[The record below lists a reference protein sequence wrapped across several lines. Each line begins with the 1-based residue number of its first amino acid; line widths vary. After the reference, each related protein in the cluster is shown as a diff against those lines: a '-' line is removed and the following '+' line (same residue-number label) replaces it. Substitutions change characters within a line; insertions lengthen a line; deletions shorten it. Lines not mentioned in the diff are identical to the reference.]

1 MDIKV
6 AFFDVDGTIV
16 DNHSKKNQSSDMELV
31 PASAVEAIRLL
42 KENGITPFIAT
53 GRSPFMI
60 EELLK
65 GLEIDSFICTNG
77 QYAVMNG
84 RVMYEAPYSQA
95 LLDEIVAVAKE
106 NHVPLLWMPTHH
118 YVLSGENQEVLL
130 EALDNMNLPYPIIET
145 NLETPDYKI
154 YQMVAGVTKE
164 NEHIFEPIEEVRIVR
179 WQPNGIDLLPKV
191 GSKATAI
198 EVILDKLGL
207 KPENAV
213 AFGDGLNDIDML
225 QKCGVGVAMNNA
237 LPEVKEI
244 ANYITVKNNYEDGI
258 VHFLSEYLKEE

>member
-31 PASAVEAIRLL
+31 PASTVEAIRLL

-145 NLETPDYKI
+145 NLEKPDYKI
-154 YQMVAGVTKE
+154 YQMVAGVTEE

-198 EVILDKLGL
+198 EVILEKLGL

-213 AFGDGLNDIDML
+213 AFGDGLNDIEML
-225 QKCGVGVAMNNA
+225 QTVGCGVAMGNA
-237 LPEVKEI
+237 HEELKKHADYVAKPV
-244 ANYITVKNNYEDGI
+244 YEDGI
-258 VHFLSEYLKEE
+258 YNACKDLGLI

>member
-145 NLETPDYKI
+145 NLGKPDYKI

-179 WQPNGIDLLPKV
+179 WQPNGIDLLPNV

-207 KPENAV
+207 NRRMRLLLEM
-213 AFGDGLNDIDML
+213 D
-225 QKCGVGVAMNNA
+225 
-237 LPEVKEI
+237 
-244 ANYITVKNNYEDGI
+244 
-258 VHFLSEYLKEE
+258 

>member
-1 MDIKV
+1 MEIKV

-16 DNHSKKNQSSDMELV
+16 DNHSTREQSSDMELV
-31 PASAVEAIRLL
+31 PALTIEAIRLL

-60 EELLK
+60 EDLLE
-65 GLEIDSFICTNG
+65 GLGIDSYICTNG
-77 QYAVMNG
+77 QYAVMNNE
-84 RVMYEAPYSQA
+84 VMYEAPYSEE
-95 LLDEIVAVAKE
+95 LLDEIVSVAKKH
-106 NHVPLLWMPTHH
+106 HVPLLWMPTDH

-130 EALDNMNLPYPIIET
+130 EALDNMNLPYPVIET
-145 NLETPDYKI
+145 DLEKPDYKI

-198 EVILDKLGL
+198 EVILKQLGL
-207 KPENAV
+207 KPENAI
-213 AFGDGLNDIDML
+213 AFGDGLNDIEML
-225 QKCGVGVAMNNA
+225 QTVGCGVAMGNA
-237 LPEVKEI
+237 HEELKKH
-244 ANYITVKNNYEDGI
+244 ANYVAKPVYEDGI
-258 VHFLSEYLKEE
+258 YNACKDLGLI

>member
-1 MDIKV
+1 MEIKV

-16 DNHSKKNQSSDMELV
+16 DNHSTCEQSSDMELV
-31 PASAVEAIRLL
+31 PALTIEAIRLL

-60 EELLK
+60 EDLLE
-65 GLEIDSFICTNG
+65 GLGIDSYICTNG
-77 QYAVMNG
+77 QYAVMNNE
-84 RVMYEAPYSQA
+84 VMYEAPYSEE
-95 LLDEIVAVAKE
+95 LLAEIVSVAKKH
-106 NHVPLLWMPTHH
+106 HVPLLWMPTHH

-130 EALDNMNLPYPIIET
+130 EALDNMNLPYPVIET
-145 NLETPDYKI
+145 DLEKPDYKI

-198 EVILDKLGL
+198 EVILKKLGL
-207 KPENAV
+207 KPENAI
-213 AFGDGLNDIDML
+213 AFGDGLNDIEML
-225 QKCGVGVAMNNA
+225 QTVGCGVAMGNA
-237 LPEVKEI
+237 HEELKKH
-244 ANYITVKNNYEDGI
+244 ANYVAKPVYEDGI
-258 VHFLSEYLKEE
+258 YNACKDLGLI

>member
-1 MDIKV
+1 MDIKL

-53 GRSPFMI
+53 GRSPFMT

-145 NLETPDYKI
+145 NLEKPDYKI

-213 AFGDGLNDIDML
+213 AFGDGLNDIEML
-225 QKCGVGVAMNNA
+225 QTVGCGVAMGNA
-237 LPEVKEI
+237 HEELKKH
-244 ANYITVKNNYEDGI
+244 ANYVAKPVYEDGI
-258 VHFLSEYLKEE
+258 YNACKDLGLI

>member
-1 MDIKV
+1 MEIKV

-16 DNHSKKNQSSDMELV
+16 DNHSKQNQSSDMELV
-31 PASAVEAIRLL
+31 PASTIEAIRLL

-60 EELLK
+60 EDLLE
-65 GLEIDSFICTNG
+65 GLGIDSYICTNG
-77 QYAVMNG
+77 QYAVMNNE
-84 RVMYEAPYSQA
+84 VMYEAPYREE
-95 LLDEIVAVAKE
+95 LLDEIVSVAKE

-130 EALDNMNLPYPIIET
+130 EALDNMNLPYPVIET
-145 NLETPDYKI
+145 DLEKPDYKI

-198 EVILDKLGL
+198 EVILEETRIKAL
-207 KPENAV
+207 KTPLLLV
-213 AFGDGLNDIDML
+213 MG
-225 QKCGVGVAMNNA
+225 
-237 LPEVKEI
+237 
-244 ANYITVKNNYEDGI
+244 
-258 VHFLSEYLKEE
+258 

>member
-1 MDIKV
+1 MEIKV

-16 DNHSKKNQSSDMELV
+16 DNHSTRDQLFDMDLV
-31 PASAVEAIRLL
+31 PASTIEAIRLL

-60 EELLK
+60 EDLLD
-65 GLEIDSFICTNG
+65 GLGIDSYICTNG
-77 QYAVMNG
+77 QYAVMN
-84 RVMYEAPYSQA
+84 REVMYEAPYSSE
-95 LLDEIVAVAKE
+95 LLDKIVTVAKKY
-106 NHVPLLWMPTHH
+106 HVPLLWMPTHH

-145 NLETPDYKI
+145 DLEKPDYKI

-164 NEHIFEPIEEVRIVR
+164 EEHIFESIEEVRVVR

-198 EVILDKLGL
+198 EVILNKLGL
-207 KPENAV
+207 KPENAI
-213 AFGDGLNDIDML
+213 AFGDGLNDIEML
-225 QKCGVGVAMNNA
+225 QKVGCGVAMGNA
-237 LPEVKEI
+237 HEELKKH
-244 ANYITVKNNYEDGI
+244 ANYVAKPVYEDGI
-258 VHFLSEYLKEE
+258 YKACKELGLI

>member
-145 NLETPDYKI
+145 NLEKPDYKI

-258 VHFLSEYLKEE
+258 VYFLNEYLKEE

>member
-145 NLETPDYKI
+145 NLEKPDYKI

-207 KPENAV
+207 KQENAV
-213 AFGDGLNDIDML
+213 AFGDGLNDIEML
-225 QKCGVGVAMNNA
+225 QTVGCGVAMGNA
-237 LPEVKEI
+237 HEELKKH
-244 ANYITVKNNYEDGI
+244 ANYVAKPVYEDGI
-258 VHFLSEYLKEE
+258 YNACKDLGLI

>member
-145 NLETPDYKI
+145 NLEKPDYKI

-207 KPENAV
+207 S
-213 AFGDGLNDIDML
+213 LIH
-225 QKCGVGVAMNNA
+225 
-237 LPEVKEI
+237 I
-244 ANYITVKNNYEDGI
+244 
-258 VHFLSEYLKEE
+258 

>member
-84 RVMYEAPYSQA
+84 RVMYEAPYSEE
-95 LLDEIVAVAKE
+95 LLDKIAKVAKE
-106 NHVPLLWMPTHH
+106 NHVPLLWMPAHH
-118 YVLSGENQEVLL
+118 YTLSGDNQEILL
-130 EALDNMNLPYPIIET
+130 EALSNMNLPYPIIEPDFKK
-145 NLETPDYKI
+145 PDYKI
-154 YQMVAGVTKE
+154 YQMVAGVNEE
-164 NEHIFEPIEEVRIVR
+164 NEHIFEAIDEVRVVR

-198 EVILDKLGL
+198 EVILEKLGL
-207 KPENAV
+207 NPENAI
-213 AFGDGLNDIDML
+213 AFGDGLNDIEML
-225 QKCGVGVAMNNA
+225 QTVGCGVAMGNA
-237 LPEVKEI
+237 HEELKKHADYVAKPV
-244 ANYITVKNNYEDGI
+244 YEDGI
-258 VHFLSEYLKEE
+258 YNACKDLGLI

>member
-65 GLEIDSFICTNG
+65 GLEIDSFICTHG

-145 NLETPDYKI
+145 NLEKPDYKI

-213 AFGDGLNDIDML
+213 AFGDGLNDIEML
-225 QKCGVGVAMNNA
+225 QTVGCGVAMGNA
-237 LPEVKEI
+237 HEELKKH
-244 ANYITVKNNYEDGI
+244 ANYVAKPVYEDGI
-258 VHFLSEYLKEE
+258 YNACKDLGLI